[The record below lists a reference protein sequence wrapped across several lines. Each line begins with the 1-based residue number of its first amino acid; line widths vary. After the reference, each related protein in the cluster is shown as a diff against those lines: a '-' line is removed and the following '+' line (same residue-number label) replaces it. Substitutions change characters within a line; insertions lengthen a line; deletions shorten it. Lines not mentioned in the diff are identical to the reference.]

1 MKKAIAILLALVLTV
16 GLLAGCGSSGTT
28 ETPSSG
34 TPSTGSTGGSG
45 SAAPA
50 QSGGATATE
59 SAEPKYLRVS
69 LYSYPTDLEPTNG
82 YYGWGLVRMGIG
94 ETLVKFDPQLNLTPW
109 LATDWEQTDDETWV
123 FTIREGVKFHNG
135 NAMTAEI
142 VKDSIQRS
150 MDKNSR
156 AKNIA
161 NIKEMRVDGNKLTIV
176 TNGPYAALVPY
187 LAEPLFTIVD
197 TTVDDSDFANKPICT
212 GPYMVEKFDQSVNTR
227 VVKFTDYWDGMPQ
240 LDVIDY
246 PYLQDADARAMALQ
260 AKDIDIGQALVNKD
274 LAPFQ
279 GNSDF
284 VIQSRPS
291 TKTIFCFMN
300 SAGEFLSNWD
310 LRNALGYAIDREL
323 YAKNFIGGAPAT
335 GPYSDTM
342 GWGNEKLK
350 APYFDPDY
358 AMQLMDEAGIVDTD
372 GDGWREM
379 PNGGKKISLSLLVAG
394 TSDITIFKPMSEAMQ
409 AQLKNVGIEVIIN
422 NVESYTEADAVK
434 DNYLD
439 LMYKHIN
446 AGVNNDP
453 QNFLDL
459 YFYTGK
465 QNNFGNYSN
474 PEFDAMMD
482 HLFVTLDRGERIAL
496 TEKLSQFLI
505 DDAAGLFLGYPDYN
519 LVSTSRVANLTQYA
533 VDWYC
538 IDQNVT
544 VTDVRPV
551 P

>member
-1 MKKAIAILLALVLTV
+1 MKNRATKTLMLLLAVILALGSLTPA
-16 GLLAGCGSSGTT
+16 LAEGSD
-28 ETPSSG
+28 
-34 TPSTGSTGGSG
+34 
-45 SAAPA
+45 A
-50 QSGGATATE
+50 
-59 SAEPKYLRVS
+59 PKYLRVS

-94 ETLVKFDPQLNLTPW
+94 ETLVKFDPQLNMVPW
-109 LATDWEQTDDETWV
+109 LAESWEQVDDETWL
-123 FTIREGVKFHNG
+123 FHIREGVKFHNG
-135 NAMTAEI
+135 NAMTAQNVMET
-142 VKDSIQRS
+142 IQRS
-150 MDKNSR
+150 MDMNSR
-156 AKNIA
+156 AANIA
-161 NIKEMRVDGNKLTIV
+161 NIKEMSVDGMDLTIV
-176 TNGPYAALVPY
+176 TNGPYAALLPY

-197 TTVDDSDFANKPICT
+197 TSIDTSDFANKPIAT
-212 GPYMVEKFDQSVNTR
+212 GPYKVEKFDQSVNTR
-227 VVKFTDYWDGMPQ
+227 VVKFDEYWGGEPQ

-260 AKDIDIGQALVNKD
+260 AQDIDVGQALVNKD
-274 LAPFQ
+274 LGPFQ
-279 GNSDF
+279 NNDDYIVS
-284 VIQSRPS
+284 SRPS
-291 TKTIFCFMN
+291 TKTIFTFMN
-300 SAGEFLSNWD
+300 SAGEFLSNYD
-310 LRNALGYAIDREL
+310 LRNALAYAIDREL
-323 YAKNFIGGAPAT
+323 YAVNFIGGSPAT

-342 GWGNEKLK
+342 GWGNENLK
-350 APYFDPDY
+350 VPYFDPEY
-358 AMQLMDEAGIVDTD
+358 SMQLMDEAGIVDTD

-409 AQLKNVGIEVIIN
+409 AQLRNVGIEVVIN
-422 NVESYTEADAVK
+422 NVESYTEADAAK

-482 HLFVTLDRGERIAL
+482 ELFVTMDRDDRIAL
-496 TEKLSQFLI
+496 TQKLSQFLI

-519 LVSTSRVANLTQYA
+519 IVTTSRVANLTHYA

-538 IDQNVT
+538 IDKDVT
-544 VTDVRPV
+544 VTTVRDIP
-551 P
+551 